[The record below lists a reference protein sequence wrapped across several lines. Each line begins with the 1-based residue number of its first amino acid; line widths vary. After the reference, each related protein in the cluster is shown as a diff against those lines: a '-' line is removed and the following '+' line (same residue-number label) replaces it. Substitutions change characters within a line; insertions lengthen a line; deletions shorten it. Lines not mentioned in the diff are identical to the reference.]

1 MVLFHYSFVLL
12 HRFLIVSNMRKIIG
26 RERELYDL
34 QRCLD
39 SDKSEFVV
47 VYGRRRV
54 GKTFLVDYFF
64 NRTYD
69 FSFTG
74 GHKLSMRRQ
83 LTNFAKAMKLY
94 SHLPKRPQYGDWFDA
109 FDALEEY
116 LGALDKERRKVI
128 FFDEMPWIDTRN
140 SEFVM
145 ALENFWN
152 GWAARRDDILF
163 VASGSATSWMVDNL
177 LDNQGGLHGRIET
190 RIYLHPFTLHETED
204 FLRSRHIT
212 WDHYQILQTYMALGG
227 IPYYLDLLDRRESL
241 IQNIDRL
248 YFTDSGTLR
257 TEFDELYNATFTNAD
272 SYIRIVQTLAAHREG
287 LTRKQIVEM
296 THIEGGV
303 LTKMLRNLERC
314 DFIHGYQNFGNKVK
328 DIIYRL
334 IDFYTLF
341 YFRFIANDNSE
352 DEHWWSNHISSPRI
366 SSWQGFTFELV
377 SLVHLHQ
384 IKRALGITAIG
395 TDTSAWRQA
404 ANKEREE
411 KGAQIDLIISRAD
424 RIIHLCEMKFSAQ
437 PYHMTSSESDK
448 LRERAGIFQA
458 ATKTSHTLVHTYV
471 TTFGVANP
479 ESWSILHS
487 QVLMDDL
494 FQA

>member
-1 MVLFHYSFVLL
+1 
-12 HRFLIVSNMRKIIG
+12 MRKIIG

-34 QRCLD
+34 QRILD

-74 GHKLSMRRQ
+74 GHNLSMRRQ
-83 LTNFAKAMKLY
+83 LANFAKAMKQY
-94 SHLPKRPQYGDWFDA
+94 AHLPKRPKYEDWFDA

-116 LGALDKERRKVI
+116 LDTIDDERRKVVFI
-128 FFDEMPWIDTRN
+128 DEMPWIDTRD

-152 GWAARRDDILF
+152 GWAARRDDIIF

-177 LDNQGGLHGRIET
+177 LDNPGGLHGRIET
-190 RIYLHPFTLHETED
+190 RIYLHPFTLNETEA
-204 FLRSRHIT
+204 FLRSRHIA

-227 IPYYLDLLDRRESL
+227 IPYYLNLLDRRESL

-248 YFTDSGTLR
+248 YFTDRGALR
-257 TEFDELYNATFTNAD
+257 VEFDELYNATFSNAN
-272 SYIRIVQTLAAHREG
+272 SYINIVFALADHREG
-287 LTRKQIVEM
+287 LTRQQIVSL

-303 LTKMLRNLERC
+303 LTKMLCNLERC
-314 DFIHGYQNFGNKVK
+314 DFIHGYQHFGHKTK
-328 DIIYRL
+328 DVIYRL

-341 YFRFIANDNSE
+341 YFRFILNDKSE
-352 DEHWWSNHISSPRI
+352 DEHWWSNHMSSPSI
-366 SSWQGFTFELV
+366 SNWHGHTFELL
-377 SLVHLHQ
+377 SLVHLRQ
-384 IKRALGITAIG
+384 IKQALGIAAIG
-395 TDTSAWRQA
+395 TDTAAWRLSTDKAQGG
-404 ANKEREE
+404 

-424 RIIHLCEMKFSAQ
+424 RIIHLCEMKFSTR
-437 PYHMTSSESDK
+437 PYHLTTEESDL
-448 LRERAGIFQA
+448 LREREGIFQA
-458 ATKTSHTLVHTYV
+458 VTKTTHTLVHTYV

-487 QVLMDDL
+487 QVTMEDL
-494 FQA
+494 FRD